1 MIHPADERI
10 VVCVKPAVKK
20 KKHGTMSPHGKC
32 TLEDD
37 VAARKMYLRERCHRT
52 ESEHSKGPL
61 QKKRA
66 GCPARNSV
74 FIVAYRRAGSIN

>member
-10 VVCVKPAVKK
+10 VVCVEPSVKK

-37 VAARKMYLRERCHRT
+37 VAARNLNTPKE
-52 ESEHSKGPL
+52 PL
-61 QKKRA
+61 HKKA
-66 GCPARNSV
+66 GRMSRPQICLYSRLSQ
-74 FIVAYRRAGSIN
+74 RRQH

>member
-10 VVCVKPAVKK
+10 VVCVEPSVKK

-37 VAARKMYLRERCHRT
+37 VI
-52 ESEHSKGPL
+52 
-61 QKKRA
+61 
-66 GCPARNSV
+66 ARNLNNPKGGAAQKSGQDV
-74 FIVAYRRAGSIN
+74 LPANLSL

>member
-20 KKHGTMSPHGKC
+20 KKHGTMSPHEKC

-37 VAARKMYLRERCHRT
+37 VAARNLYHRDDVT
-52 ESEHSKGPL
+52 A

-74 FIVAYRRAGSIN
+74 FIVVYRRGGSVNQNYRSGFS

>member
-37 VAARKMYLRERCHRT
+37 VTARNLNIP
-52 ESEHSKGPL
+52 KGPL
-61 QKKRA
+61 QEKRA
-66 GCPARNSV
+66 GCPARKSV
-74 FIVAYRRAGSIN
+74 FIAVYRSINQNYRNGGSIN